1 VKNHRG
7 GEYRVMQHT
16 FFPLRGGVGLRADG
30 EGPDRRPHAAP
41 MGRSPT
47 VEMSTAAHAARI
59 RLLASPR
66 ASQSCVCVCVCAVRC
81 NTSQSVSQSVLLH
94 CSSLFLH
101 LQSTPHTRHSHPLA
115 PKTALAHTSTCIST
129 NTSNQQS
136 FSSTPSQRGFT
147 ARCVAHGGT

>member
-66 ASQSCVCVCVCAVRC
+66 ASQSCVCVCVCGAVQHESIC
-81 NTSQSVSQSVLLH
+81 KPICIAALQLTVLTLAEHSAHSPLTPTCPQNSSRTHVHLH
-94 CSSLFLH
+94 IH
-101 LQSTPHTRHSHPLA
+101 KH
-115 PKTALAHTSTCIST
+115 
-129 NTSNQQS
+129 
-136 FSSTPSQRGFT
+136 
-147 ARCVAHGGT
+147 